1 MNRPPSGYRL
11 RNGYFEKTITFLS
24 QKNRDEAHTTETIV
38 RDGHGRMISVF
49 HEKRG
54 LVNQQQKP
62 K

>member
-24 QKNRDEAHTTETIV
+24 QKGCDKVHVTETIV
-38 RDGHGRMISVF
+38 RDDRGRIISVF

-54 LVNQQQKP
+54 SVNQQQKP

>member
-24 QKNRDEAHTTETIV
+24 DLAGNRVHCIETIV

-54 LVNQQQKP
+54 SANQQQKP